1 MRHELK
7 HTVIYQSGDSTKKY
21 SRTFTLKDSATKEQA
36 KNLALGYENF
46 LSSNYDDHTADY
58 VSYDTID
65 LDD

>member
-1 MRHELK
+1 M
-7 HTVIYQSGDSTKKY
+7 
-21 SRTFTLKDSATKEQA
+21 KDSATKEQA